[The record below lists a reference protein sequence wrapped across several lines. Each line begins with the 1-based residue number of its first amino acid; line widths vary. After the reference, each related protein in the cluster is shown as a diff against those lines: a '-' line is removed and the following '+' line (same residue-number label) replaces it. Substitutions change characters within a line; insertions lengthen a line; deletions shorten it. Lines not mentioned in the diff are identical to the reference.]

1 MVKFVVLLNMNGP
14 SEKANNILKQD
25 ILFYDHE
32 CIMCSHFI
40 GFIYELHP
48 TLVFSKINSKHYENL
63 NLNPTIDSV
72 VFYFSGNV
80 YIKSDAVL
88 MLFLH
93 SNSRKWRLF
102 AAIFKWAPKW
112 IRNFLY
118 DIIAKYRKQIS
129 KLFFKNNYCNIS
141 IKKVD

>member
-1 MVKFVVLLNMNGP
+1 MVKYVVLLNMNGP

-40 GFIYELHP
+40 GFISNLYP
-48 TLVFSKINSKHYENL
+48 DLVFSSMHSKNYQNL
-63 NLNPTIDSV
+63 NLNNSLNSV
-72 VFYFSGNV
+72 VYYFSGKT
-80 YIKSDAVL
+80 YIKSEAII
-88 MLFLH
+88 MLLVH
-93 SNSRKWRLF
+93 CRIKKWQFFGSIL
-102 AAIFKWAPKW
+102 KWVPKW
-112 IRNFLY
+112 FRDFFY

-141 IKKVD
+141 IKKLD